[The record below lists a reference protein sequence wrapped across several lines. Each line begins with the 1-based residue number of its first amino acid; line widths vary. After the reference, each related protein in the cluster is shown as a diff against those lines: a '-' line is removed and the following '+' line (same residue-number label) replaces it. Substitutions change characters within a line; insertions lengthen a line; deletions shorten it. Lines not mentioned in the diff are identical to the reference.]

1 MAEEIELANDN
12 ANDSDSKAS
21 QEAANK
27 NGVTYGDS
35 KVKIIQKVEPI
46 VVDPTWFDLNGGWT
60 QKAESR

>member
-35 KVKIIQKVEPI
+35 KVKIVRKVEPI
-46 VVDPTWFDLNGGWT
+46 VVDDLNGGST
-60 QKAESR
+60 QR

>member
-21 QEAANK
+21 QETADK

-35 KVKIIQKVEPI
+35 KVKIIRKVEPI
-46 VVDPTWFDLNGGWT
+46 VVDDLNGGST
-60 QKAESR
+60 QR